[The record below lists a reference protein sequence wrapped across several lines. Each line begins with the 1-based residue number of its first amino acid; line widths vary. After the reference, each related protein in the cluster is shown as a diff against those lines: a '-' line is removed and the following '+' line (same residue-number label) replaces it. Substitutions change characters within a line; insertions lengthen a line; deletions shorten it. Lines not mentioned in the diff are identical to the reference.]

1 MKYNRENFQHLE
13 GVEMIKFKDEIV
25 NGEVLTICSYMISSP
40 DLWKI
45 PMAKE
50 CRGITWNAD
59 GKCVCLPFEK
69 FFNLGENS
77 ETQEQ
82 DMLWNDFYTVAEK
95 RDGSMITSVVVK
107 GEVFLKTKKS
117 FYSDV
122 AYVASN
128 SLDEHLIEF
137 CLLCDTMRVTPIFE
151 FTSRSNEIVIDYG
164 LIPSFTLL
172 AMRDMNTGEYAPPA
186 VLEYFG
192 ELFHLSIVRKFGM
205 ISLPTLKSQMET
217 KTDFEGYVIS
227 FANNI
232 RVKMKT
238 AWYMRLHHAKTDL
251 RVRDVAEMCMDETI
265 DDVKSVCAGAGLSLE
280 PIEEIERQVAADL
293 MQIVDETE
301 SLFGWIRM
309 QESRKE
315 AAIKFRG
322 NMCFGLAMKLLDG
335 SEPDYKKFWKTN
347 YLKAYS
353 LRNVYGNF
361 SGEV

>member
-1 MKYNRENFQHLE
+1 
-13 GVEMIKFKDEIV
+13 
-25 NGEVLTICSYMISSP
+25 
-40 DLWKI
+40 
-45 PMAKE
+45 MAKE
-50 CRGITWNAD
+50 CRGIVWDAS

-82 DMLWNDFYTVAEK
+82 DMLWNDFYSVAEK

-122 AYVASN
+122 AYNATQAM
-128 SLDEHLIEF
+128 DEHMIEF
-137 CLLCDTMRVTPIFE
+137 CLLCDTMGMTPIFE
-151 FTSRSNEIVIDYG
+151 FTSQSNEIVIDYG
-164 LIPSFTLL
+164 DVPKFTLL
-172 AMRDMNTGEYAPPA
+172 AIRNIKTGEYSPRSSM
-186 VLEYFG
+186 EYFG
-192 ELFHLSIVRKFGM
+192 ELFHLPVVRKFGM
-205 ISLPTLKSQMET
+205 MPLSTLKSQMET

-251 RVRDVAEMCMDETI
+251 RVRDVAEMCVDETI
-265 DDVKSVCAGAGLSLE
+265 DDVKSACSGAGLSLD
-280 PIEEIERQVAADL
+280 PIEEIERQVAFEFV
-293 MQIVDETE
+293 QIIEQTE
-301 SLFGWIRM
+301 ELYGWIRM

-322 NMCFGLAMKLLDG
+322 NMCFGLAMKMVDC
-335 SEPDYKKFWKTN
+335 SEPDFKKFWKTN

-361 SGEV
+361 NGVTEDG